1 MITDSDKRS
10 ILYFIREK
18 RDITRWCD
26 WRNKKDEIEREYPK
40 LIKALK
46 KIKKAEKKIDKVLSE
61 IGETLYD

>member
-18 RDITRWCD
+18 GDITRWCA
-26 WRNKKDEIEREYPK
+26 WKEKKDEIKREYPK

-46 KIKKAEKKIDKVLSE
+46 KIKKAEKKIGKVLDNLS
-61 IGETLYD
+61 ETLG